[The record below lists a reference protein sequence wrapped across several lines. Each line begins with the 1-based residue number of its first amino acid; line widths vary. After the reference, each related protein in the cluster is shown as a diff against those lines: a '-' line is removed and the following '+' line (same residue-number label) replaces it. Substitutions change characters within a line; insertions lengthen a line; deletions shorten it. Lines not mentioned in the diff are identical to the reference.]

1 MTIISS
7 TFPLID
13 GPLSAPH
20 ESREDLVRRMAE
32 RLVTYD
38 AYRNEGDAIRCLM
51 MKGFSPFEVM
61 RFVDDARQVAT
72 QSVVAKEM
80 MDRPSPAPASNSN
93 STAKFVP
100 STSGT

>member
-1 MTIISS
+1 MISL
-7 TFPLID
+7 FPLID
-13 GPLSAPH
+13 GPLVMTVQ

-51 MKGFSPFEVM
+51 MKGFSPFEAI
-61 RFVDDARQVAT
+61 RFVDDARQVAM

-80 MDRPSPAPASNSN
+80 MDSSTPAPASNSN
-93 STAKFVP
+93 AAAKFVRP
-100 STSGT
+100 ASGT